1 MTELWT
7 WQAVL
12 AATGGETVGL
22 PDRPITGVSIDTR
35 TLQPGDMFVALKDQR
50 DGHEFVAAAFAAGAA
65 CALVEADR
73 ARSESSSSGAL
84 VCVDDTL
91 VALERLGR
99 AARVRSTAKVIAV
112 TGSAGKTGT
121 KDALRHALDT
131 IGPTHASEKSYNN
144 HWGVPLTL
152 ARMPAAIEFGVF
164 EIGMNHSG
172 EIDPLTRMV
181 RPHIAIITTVEAVH
195 LGQFANV
202 EEIADAK
209 AEIFAG
215 LEAAG
220 TAILNRDNPHFA
232 RLAKQA
238 ERAGAKLVTFGSQS
252 GCDVRLLEIEQ
263 ALDGSHIGA
272 EVFGRSIRYRL
283 GVPGSHIAMNS
294 LAVLA
299 ALACVD
305 ADLETA
311 LAPLANLGAPPG
323 RGARTELSDGQ
334 GAMTLIDES
343 YNANPASMRA
353 ALETMAGVN
362 RAERPRRIAVL
373 GDMLELGPAAA
384 DLHRALN
391 NVIDATEVDL
401 VFACGPCMKN
411 LFDALP
417 ERRQATWAPAS
428 DGLQEPLLAGVRA
441 GDVVMVKGSLGSG
454 MAPLV
459 AALKERFAVG

>member
-7 WQAVL
+7 WQALVS
-12 AATGGETVGL
+12 AIGGETVGV
-22 PDRPITGVSIDTR
+22 PERPVTGVSIDTR
-35 TLQPGDMFVALKDQR
+35 TLQPGDLFVALKDQR
-50 DGHEFVAAAFAAGAA
+50 DGHEFVAAAFEAGAA
-65 CALVEADR
+65 CALVEADW
-73 ARSESSSSGAL
+73 ARSHSAEVGAL
-84 VCVDDTL
+84 VCVDNTL
-91 VALERLGR
+91 AALERLGR
-99 AARVRSTAKVIAV
+99 AARKRSNATVIAV

-121 KDALRHALDT
+121 KEALRQALGS

-152 ARMPAAIEFGVF
+152 ARMPPDVDFGVF
-164 EIGMNHSG
+164 EVGMNHPG

-181 RPHIAIITTVEAVH
+181 RPHITIITTVEAVH
-195 LGQFANV
+195 LGQFASI
-202 EEIADAK
+202 EDIADAK
-209 AEIFAG
+209 AEIFTG
-215 LEAAG
+215 LEAGG

-238 ERAGAKLVTFGSQS
+238 ERAGAKVVTFGMQS
-252 GCDVRLLEIEQ
+252 GCDVRLMELAQ
-263 ALDGSHIGA
+263 SSDGSRVSA
-272 EVFGRSIRYRL
+272 EVAGRSISYHL
-283 GVPGSHIAMNS
+283 GVPGRHIALNS

-299 ALACVD
+299 ALESVD
-305 ADLETA
+305 ANLETA
-311 LAPLANLGAPPG
+311 LAPLADLSAPAG

-353 ALETMAGVN
+353 ALETMATVA
-362 RAERPRRIAVL
+362 RSERSRRIAVL

-401 VFACGPCMKN
+401 VFACGPCMKD
-411 LFDALP
+411 LFETLP
-417 ERRQATWAPAS
+417 EHRQAAWALTS
-428 DGLQEPLLAGVRA
+428 DGLQEPLLAAVRA
-441 GDVVMVKGSLGSG
+441 GDVIMVKGSLGSR

-459 AALKERFAVG
+459 AALKERFAAG

>member
-1 MTELWT
+1 L
-7 WQAVL
+7 
-12 AATGGETVGL
+12 
-22 PDRPITGVSIDTR
+22 
-35 TLQPGDMFVALKDQR
+35 
-50 DGHEFVAAAFAAGAA
+50 
-65 CALVEADR
+65 
-73 ARSESSSSGAL
+73 
-84 VCVDDTL
+84 
-91 VALERLGR
+91 R
-99 AARVRSTAKVIAV
+99 AALAV
-112 TGSAGKTGT
+112 
-121 KDALRHALDT
+121 

-152 ARMPAAIEFGVF
+152 ARMPVDAVHGVF

-215 LEAAG
+215 LETAG

-238 ERAGAKLVTFGSQS
+238 ERAGAKLATFGSQS

-263 ALDGSHIGA
+263 ALDGSRIGA

-362 RAERPRRIAVL
+362 RSERPRRIAVL

-384 DLHRALN
+384 DMHRALN
-391 NVIDATEVDL
+391 NVIDAAEVDL

-411 LFDALP
+411 LFAALP
-417 ERRQATWAPAS
+417 KRRQATWAPTS

-441 GDVVMVKGSLGSG
+441 GDVVMVKGSLGSR